1 MITTFFRGCS
11 NPKKIEQL
19 HGSYFIF
26 HILALWNQFLII
38 SFSCWLARDWF
49 SPEHSEASM
58 QTLFVHCTMLD
69 EIITLIVPWTAGSEM
84 VKTEVQLSQECLG
97 YSK

>member
-1 MITTFFRGCS
+1 MIAIAYHVTLEETEVGKAAF
-11 NPKKIEQL
+11 
-19 HGSYFIF
+19 GSV
-26 HILALWNQFLII
+26 LVPRQ
-38 SFSCWLARDWF
+38 
-49 SPEHSEASM
+49 ASM